1 MGLFQGRKHFS
12 GTVARKRLSS
22 LLTAERLDCAPR
34 NMQMLKNDLT
44 MTINRYL
51 PAEESA
57 ITIQIDYAPAV
68 MTIKVPIQNT
78 EESHAETI

>member
-1 MGLFQGRKHFS
+1 MFHERKTFS
-12 GTVARKRLSS
+12 GMVARERLTS
-22 LLTAERLDCAPR
+22 LLNAERLACSPR

-44 MTINRYL
+44 
-51 PAEESA
+51 
-57 ITIQIDYAPAV
+57 

>member
-1 MGLFQGRKHFS
+1 MFHVRKTFS
-12 GTVARKRLSS
+12 GMVARERLTS
-22 LLTAERLDCAPR
+22 LLNAERLACSPR

>member
-1 MGLFQGRKHFS
+1 MFDRKTFS
-12 GTVARKRLSS
+12 GMIARERLTGI
-22 LLTAERLDCAPR
+22 LNAERLACSPR

-51 PAEESA
+51 PADEAA

-68 MTIKVPIQNT
+68 MTIKVPIQT
-78 EESHAETI
+78 TGELHAKTI

>member
-1 MGLFQGRKHFS
+1 
-12 GTVARKRLSS
+12 
-22 LLTAERLDCAPR
+22 
-34 NMQMLKNDLT
+34 MQMLKNDLT